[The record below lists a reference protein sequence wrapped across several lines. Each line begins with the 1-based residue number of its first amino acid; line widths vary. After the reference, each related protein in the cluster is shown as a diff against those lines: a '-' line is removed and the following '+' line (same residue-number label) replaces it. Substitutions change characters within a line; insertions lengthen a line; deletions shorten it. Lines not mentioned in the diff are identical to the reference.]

1 MIKVEIPKWTPD
13 DPFGRNALKGVC
25 YELKKALCEKDA
37 LRVEL
42 EETLKCQG
50 RAVDRISS
58 SLSAE
63 QIHAKEL
70 DRRLQIS
77 EEARKSL
84 GDKNRALRDDLDK
97 MTGERAKLRIE
108 LERLKELHN
117 ALLKEHDALQEEHEK
132 LVRGLTDKEAAEV

>member
-58 SLSAE
+58 S
-63 QIHAKEL
+63 HAKEL

-108 LERLKELHN
+108 LERLRELHD

>member
-1 MIKVEIPKWTPD
+1 M
-13 DPFGRNALKGVC
+13 
-25 YELKKALCEKDA
+25 
-37 LRVEL
+37 EL

-50 RAVDRISS
+50 RAVDRISA

-63 QIHAKEL
+63 QSHAKEL

-97 MTGERAKLRIE
+97 MTCERAKLRIE
-108 LERLKELHN
+108 LERLREL
-117 ALLKEHDALQEEHEK
+117 HDALQEEHEK